1 VTAGNVTIDSIGT
14 RVTINETGQ
23 FTLRYRPPPL
33 LSRGDLDLLFEY
45 VPPSNSTYR
54 SSVATVETTIESR
67 QPTLRVSGPAE
78 VGFGDELSLAVNLT
92 VDGRSIE
99 GVPVQA
105 SSGETAIASTATTDG
120 TTELSGAVPAAIDD
134 GTREL
139 RVTLPIEGRAIE
151 SATVT
156 REIEV
161 RETATRLRT
170 NATTLSPTEIR
181 VRGHLE
187 TVNGTAVP
195 GQQVQIAIGGRD
207 VATVR
212 SNTTGGFDETI
223 AVPEWVNTSA
233 FPNRVAP
240 ITTTFAAPSTNLGP
254 ASTNGTITVPTRP
267 RIVIEESTTNAS
279 VLDPIVV
286 RGRILVEN
294 KTPQPGDWTPVTIGN
309 MVLDDIGTRVAVNE
323 TGHFTLRHRPVLLS
337 RGTTNLTLEYVP
349 PSESAYLPSMATF
362 ETTIESRRPTLQVS
376 GPATVGFGDDVD
388 LTANL
393 TVDGRPIEGVPIRA
407 TIDGIGVA
415 STTTANGTTRLSG
428 ALPAII
434 DDGTHELRVTLPIE
448 GRAIE
453 SVTVTRDIRVRET
466 DTRLDINVTALS
478 ADSVRVTGR
487 LRTAA
492 GEPVPDRVIDMAIA
506 GEEAGGATTNATG
519 GFAVVLT
526 IPEDVDADEFEN
538 RSVPVTASFAAP
550 ATNLGAASAETRV
563 ELPSGLLGKG
573 GSPSGLLGENGSLPG
588 PGLGGGA
595 VGAAL
600 SGLLGD
606 DGSLLGLGFSWW
618 AWLAL
623 LVLSLAVAGVTY
635 AVLSRRERESE
646 DVDEPSPE
654 VPTPAADTGETADP
668 PITAS
673 LLALA
678 SDRLEAGEADAAT
691 QAGYAAVRKRLAEQ
705 LDAGGGTH
713 WELYRACTDADFP
726 GERVEA
732 VRRLVESYERAA
744 FAPDSV
750 PVETARE
757 ALSAAREALGER
769 ETASGAD

>member
-1 VTAGNVTIDSIGT
+1 
-14 RVTINETGQ
+14 
-23 FTLRYRPPPL
+23 
-33 LSRGDLDLLFEY
+33 
-45 VPPSNSTYR
+45 
-54 SSVATVETTIESR
+54 
-67 QPTLRVSGPAE
+67 
-78 VGFGDELSLAVNLT
+78 
-92 VDGRSIE
+92 
-99 GVPVQA
+99 
-105 SSGETAIASTATTDG
+105 
-120 TTELSGAVPAAIDD
+120 
-134 GTREL
+134 
-139 RVTLPIEGRAIE
+139 
-151 SATVT
+151 
-156 REIEV
+156 
-161 RETATRLRT
+161 
-170 NATTLSPTEIR
+170 
-181 VRGHLE
+181 
-187 TVNGTAVP
+187 
-195 GQQVQIAIGGRD
+195 
-207 VATVR
+207 
-212 SNTTGGFDETI
+212 
-223 AVPEWVNTSA
+223 
-233 FPNRVAP
+233 
-240 ITTTFAAPSTNLGP
+240 
-254 ASTNGTITVPTRP
+254 
-267 RIVIEESTTNAS
+267 
-279 VLDPIVV
+279 
-286 RGRILVEN
+286 
-294 KTPQPGDWTPVTIGN
+294 

-349 PSESAYLPSMATF
+349 PSESAYLPSTATF

-573 GSPSGLLGENGSLPG
+573 GG
-588 PGLGGGA
+588 
-595 VGAAL
+595 
-600 SGLLGD
+600 
-606 DGSLLGLGFSWW
+606 LLGLGFSWW

-635 AVLSRRERESE
+635 VVLSRRERERESE

-654 VPTPAADTGETADP
+654 APTPAADTGEPADP
-668 PITAS
+668 PITTS